1 MSIFKTK
8 WIILKINK
16 IDSSNQLYTIFT
28 YDYWIIKCSKKRN
41 SKEKNLDLWYLINS
55 EIETKENSGIHKMR
69 NIKIKWE
76 FKTENKSFS
85 EINWFLETLWYLL
98 RNFPEWV
105 SNYELFWILE
115 YIIKLKHLSEIQ
127 IILSKLK
134 IKNIFWELN
143 LEDKNKTVSKILKF
157 INSNN
162 IETILKL
169 VWVDEKVEEE
179 LKRCF

>member
-1 MSIFKTK
+1 
-8 WIILKINK
+8 
-16 IDSSNQLYTIFT
+16 
-28 YDYWIIKCSKKRN
+28 
-41 SKEKNLDLWYLINS
+41 
-55 EIETKENSGIHKMR
+55 MR